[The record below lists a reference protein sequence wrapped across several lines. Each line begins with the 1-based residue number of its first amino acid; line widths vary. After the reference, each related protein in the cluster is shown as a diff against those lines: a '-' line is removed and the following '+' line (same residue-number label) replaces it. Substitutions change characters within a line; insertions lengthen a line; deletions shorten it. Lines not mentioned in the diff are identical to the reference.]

1 MDTLV
6 KISQPIA
13 AELEQY
19 KELFSTVMSHGND
32 FLGGALNYIKQR
44 KGKLMRPMMLLL
56 MAKEHGEVGQKAL
69 ISAGALEML
78 HTASLIHDDVVDES
92 GERRGQASTNRA
104 YGNQVAVLLG
114 DYILSLLLR
123 QTALTGDLRIV
134 ETVSS
139 LGGTLSEGE
148 IFQLSN
154 IERQEVLEEE
164 YYRII
169 RHKTAALFAACAK
182 LGALSSNADE
192 TDVERAEKF
201 GEIVG
206 TCFQIRDD
214 IFDYYDDNR
223 IGKPTGNDLM
233 EGKFTLPA
241 IYAINKCADEKIWK
255 IVEKVKK
262 RTASPDEIADIV
274 EFTKAHGG
282 IEYARNVMD
291 EYRSEA
297 LSLLHGFSNVDV
309 RHALTLY
316 LNYVIERDI

>member
-1 MDTLV
+1 MDTLA
-6 KISQPIA
+6 KISQPIT

-32 FLGGALNYIKQR
+32 FLGAALNYIKQR

-69 ISAGALEML
+69 ISAVALEML

-182 LGALSSNADE
+182 LGALSANADE

-262 RTASPDEIADIV
+262 RTASSDEIADIV

-297 LSLLHGFSNVDV
+297 LSLLQGFSNVDV